1 MRFYIQT
8 DLNKMKLFSGAM
20 RIFGM
25 REIRHNNGEAPI
37 YSRKTAT
44 RPVGLLLAGA
54 ALVVI
59 VAWAVWKALT

>member
-1 MRFYIQT
+1 
-8 DLNKMKLFSGAM
+8 
-20 RIFGM
+20 M

-37 YSRKTAT
+37 HARKTAT

-59 VAWAVWKALT
+59 VAWAAWKVLT